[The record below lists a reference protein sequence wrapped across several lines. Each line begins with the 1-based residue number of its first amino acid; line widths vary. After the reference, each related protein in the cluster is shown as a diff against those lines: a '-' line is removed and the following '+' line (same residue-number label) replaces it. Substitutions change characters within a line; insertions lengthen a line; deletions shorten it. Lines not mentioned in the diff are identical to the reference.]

1 VLYSRKDPVIHPTL
15 IADLRPTQM
24 TVGMREVER
33 KRKAWDNKGG
43 AGKVHT
49 LATHMVPI
57 VLGPDG
63 ARYVTDHHHLARALL
78 DDGQKEVYVIAVGDL
93 SKADPAY
100 FWNLMDY
107 HGWTHP
113 YDQKGRRC
121 DYAELPKTVK
131 GLKDD
136 PFRSLAG
143 ELRGMGGFAK
153 DVTPFSEFVWADFLR
168 NRIKH
173 KALDDFDE
181 ALKQAF
187 VLAKSA
193 EADFLPGWC
202 GPHSDGPKA
211 AAKPAAP
218 KKARRKTAK

>member
-1 VLYSRKDPVIHPTL
+1 MPHGRALVSYLHRDPVIRPTL

-57 VLGPDG
+57 VLGPGG

-121 DYAELPKTVK
+121 DYEELPKSVK
-131 GLKDD
+131 GRRGRLSARLVRAAQRPRQSGRK
-136 PFRSLAG
+136 AG
-143 ELRGMGGFAK
+143 GPEKG
-153 DVTPFSEFVWADFLR
+153 TPQVA
-168 NRIKH
+168 
-173 KALDDFDE
+173 
-181 ALKQAF
+181 
-187 VLAKSA
+187 
-193 EADFLPGWC
+193 
-202 GPHSDGPKA
+202 
-211 AAKPAAP
+211 
-218 KKARRKTAK
+218 

>member
-1 VLYSRKDPVIHPTL
+1 VSHSRRDPVILPTP
-15 IADLRPTQM
+15 IAELRPTQM

-33 KRKAWDNKGG
+33 KRRAWDNKGG

-49 LATHMVPI
+49 LATHMVPV

-78 DDGQKEVYVIAVGDL
+78 EDGQKEVYVTVVGDL
-93 SKADPAY
+93 GKADPDY

-121 DYAELPKTVK
+121 GYDELPKSVK
-131 GLKDD
+131 AMKDD
-136 PFRSLAG
+136 PYRSLSG

-168 NRIKH
+168 GRIKS
-173 KALDDFDE
+173 KLLDADFDE

-202 GPHSDGPKA
+202 GPHSDAVKA
-211 AAKPAAP
+211 APER
-218 KKARRKTAK
+218 RRKATA